1 MHLPSQDSEP
11 LCRSSRG
18 RLRSTDP
25 PGELEGQGRDIGA
38 LVELLKNH
46 SAAFFGGRG
55 HGKWCIFKASITW
68 DDSVAVESSSLLYK

>member
-11 LCRSSRG
+11 LRRSSRG

-38 LVELLKNH
+38 QVELLKNQ
-46 SAAFFGGRG
+46 SAAFFGDGGMGRG
-55 HGKWCIFKASITW
+55 VFLRHQ
-68 DDSVAVESSSLLYK
+68 